1 MGESNSRL
9 QFGKLSLYHLTN
21 PAFAHAAAGKP
32 ACAKINKI
40 MSNLPELSTNLFAE
54 TVIAFAAFLII
65 SGLFTLQILLKI
77 QEVYAF
83 AS

>member
-1 MGESNSRL
+1 
-9 QFGKLSLYHLTN
+9 
-21 PAFAHAAAGKP
+21 
-32 ACAKINKI
+32 